1 MAEGNAKHANYH
13 DPCDLASDVSERA
26 DAEGD
31 LATFRYESGAG
42 AARAAACAL
51 RGVAGSAARAERCN
65 TGETAWFGGRNL
77 ADLVCREPG
86 AGSVVELG
94 CGLGL
99 ADVVAAAALGAGGFV
114 LLTDGDA
121 RVAARAGENA
131 RANAGPG
138 VAAVEVAE
146 HRFGDVAGAA
156 ALRAAHGR
164 AGGFDRVL
172 AADVL
177 YESGDAAADP
187 AAAPRHWQVRPF
199 FESARAFLRP
209 SGTLDLA
216 FSRRLVPLDDVE
228 AEAKACGF
236 SPSATVDGTMFD
248 IFGNDIDEL
257 TDMWQHAVLR
267 FTLLPVVG
275 G

>member
-31 LATFRYESGAG
+31 LATFRYESGAR
-42 AARAAACAL
+42 AWRAR
-51 RGVAGSAARAERCN
+51 
-65 TGETAWFGGRNL
+65 
-77 ADLVCREPG
+77 PG
-86 AGSVVELG
+86 HGSVVELG

-99 ADVVAAAALGAGGFV
+99 AGIVAAAAPPRGGAV

-146 HRFGDVAGAA
+146 HRFGDVAGARRSA
-156 ALRAAHGR
+156 PRARG

-209 SGTLDLA
+209 AGTLDLA

-248 IFGNDIDEL
+248 MPGNDIDGCGRGS
-257 TDMWQHAVLR
+257 TRKYA
-267 FTLLPVVG
+267 
-275 G
+275 